1 VINAK
6 RVQVEAAKRR
16 WLFRHRD
23 LFQPLL
29 PSTHY
34 FDMLRKEVSE
44 IGEKVTY
51 VPFHALTEQ
60 PALIQGGEMKD
71 YQVRVV
77 VWVVAAWAAELQF
90 MFSCKGWLFLC
101 TCITMVSLRAV

>member
-1 VINAK
+1 MVD
-6 RVQVEAAKRR
+6 AAKRR

-29 PSTHY
+29 PSTNF
-34 FDMLRKEVSE
+34 FDVLRKELSE

-60 PALIQGGEMKD
+60 PSLIQGGEMKD
-71 YQVRVV
+71 YQVHDRFGCRSVIRRLTCALSVARVGV
-77 VWVVAAWAAELQF
+77 
-90 MFSCKGWLFLC
+90 SC
-101 TCITMVSLRAV
+101 VHVQ

>member
-1 VINAK
+1 MSSARIAKLTIVINAK

-29 PSTHY
+29 PSTNY

-44 IGEKVTY
+44 IGGKVAY
-51 VPFHALTEQ
+51 VPFHTLTEQ
-60 PALIQGGEMKD
+60 PASIQGGEMKD

-77 VWVVAAWAAELQF
+77 VWVVAG
-90 MFSCKGWLFLC
+90 CGG
-101 TCITMVSLRAV
+101 